1 MRNSC
6 NRQFSKLVRE
16 SILISILN
24 TDTAELSLKNNC
36 PIPFLNQQKSGK
48 IFQGHFLESAL
59 FMLLKQL

>member
-1 MRNSC
+1 MINSC
-6 NRQFSKLVRE
+6 NRQFSKWE

-24 TDTAELSLKNNC
+24 TDTTVELTLKNNC

-59 FMLLKQL
+59 LILLKEL

>member
-1 MRNSC
+1 MINSC
-6 NRQFSKLVRE
+6 NRQFCKWE

-24 TDTAELSLKNNC
+24 TDTVDLSLKNNF

-59 FMLLKQL
+59 LKLLKEL